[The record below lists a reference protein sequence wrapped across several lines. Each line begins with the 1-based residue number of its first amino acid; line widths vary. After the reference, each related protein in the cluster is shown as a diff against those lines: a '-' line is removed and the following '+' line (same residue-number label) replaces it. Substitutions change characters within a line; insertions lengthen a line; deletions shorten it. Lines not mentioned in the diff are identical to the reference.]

1 MALKLRKLSV
11 IAVIFATTLA
21 AAGLSSTS
29 ASAQSGGQFF
39 DPNTKKWITYGPTTR
54 YGGKSPIKRETVRYS
69 GPYSP
74 GTIIIETDERRLY
87 HVLPGGKAEKYG
99 IGVGKEGFQWAGT
112 QRISRKAEWPGW
124 TPPPEMRAREA
135 RKGRKL
141 PAHMKGGPNNPL
153 GARAL
158 YLGSSY
164 YRIHGSNEPWTIG
177 TAVSSGCIRMANEDV
192 IHLYNNV
199 PVGTRVIVKR

>member
-1 MALKLRKLSV
+1 MRKLLACV
-11 IAVIFATTLA
+11 ALLA
-21 AAGLSSTS
+21 AALGATS
-29 ASAQSGGQFF
+29 AFAQSGNQFF
-39 DPNTKKWITYGPTTR
+39 DPNTKKWITYGPTAR
-54 YGGKSPIKRETVRYS
+54 YGGKSPIKREVVKYA
-69 GPYSP
+69 GAYSP

-87 HVLPGGKAEKYG
+87 YVMPGGKAMKYG
-99 IGVGKEGFQWAGT
+99 IGVGREGFQWAGT

-124 TPPPEMRAREA
+124 TPPPQMRVREA

-141 PAHMKGGPNNPL
+141 PAYMPGGPNNPL

-192 IHLYNNV
+192 IHLYNLV
-199 PVGTRVIVKR
+199 DVGTRVVVRR